1 MVDFSAVAAV
11 GCGVLSIV
19 SCVLMSKRE
28 MDKQDMQV
36 MREQIN
42 TLKRQLNSEK
52 EYNEYMKKDYKAR
65 EIDWMGKV
73 IDEQRVAKVL
83 RDELSKARKQLNE
96 KSQPATVKCDGVSIR
111 LDSKTSMNFSVGKVI
126 KELSLSVLGNTVT
139 VTVVKHNGIVKSHT
153 FQNVSYSYR
162 QAQQ

>member
-19 SCVLMSKRE
+19 SCVLMSKRS
-28 MDKQDMQV
+28 MDKEDMKVLRGQV
-36 MREQIN
+36 HELNQK
-42 TLKRQLNSEK
+42 LKAEK
-52 EYNEYMKKDYKAR
+52 EYNEYMKKDYKSR

-83 RDELSKARKQLNE
+83 RDELGKARKQLNE
-96 KSQPATVKCDGVSIR
+96 KLQPATVQCDGVSIR

>member
-19 SCVLMSKRE
+19 SCVLMSKRSMAKE
-28 MDKQDMQV
+28 DMKVLRGQV
-36 MREQIN
+36 HDLNQK
-42 TLKRQLNSEK
+42 LKAEK
-52 EYNEYMKKDYKAR
+52 EYNEYLKKDYKAR